1 MHAILQVLVIRQV
14 SKGITLSK
22 AFTKENDK
30 KAWVRLER
38 RQGEMWD
45 LNDPGP

>member
-22 AFTKENDK
+22 AFTKENE
-30 KAWVRLER
+30 KAWARLER